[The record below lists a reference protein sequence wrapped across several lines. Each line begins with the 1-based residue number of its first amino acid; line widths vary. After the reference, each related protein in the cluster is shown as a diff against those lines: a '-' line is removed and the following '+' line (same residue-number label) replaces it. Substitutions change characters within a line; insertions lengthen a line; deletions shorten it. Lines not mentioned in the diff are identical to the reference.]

1 MAELL
6 EHKGY
11 SIGEVSRLL
20 GVESHTLRY
29 WEKEFKDFI
38 KPRRISKKNRIY
50 DETDVSVLRDIRD
63 LLTVELFTIAGA
75 RRQMYLRSASQND
88 GQQNRTAGGNAPAA

>member
-1 MAELL
+1 MNPIVE
-6 EHKGY
+6 ERSY
-11 SIGEVSRLL
+11 TIGEASKML

-38 KPRRISKKNRIY
+38 KPRRVSKKNRVY
-50 DETDVSVLRDIRD
+50 YEPDLNVLMSIRD

-75 RRQMYLRSASQND
+75 RRQMYLR
-88 GQQNRTAGGNAPAA
+88 TAMSN

>member
-1 MAELL
+1 MALVMDEKK
-6 EHKGY
+6 HP
-11 SIGEVSRLL
+11 IGEVSRML

-38 KPRRISKKNRIY
+38 KPNRVSKKNRVYTEVDI
-50 DETDVSVLRDIRD
+50 EVLRKIKE

-75 RRQMYLRSASQND
+75 RRQMYLRSVNF
-88 GQQNRTAGGNAPAA
+88 N